1 MKAEQIK
8 EKARLRFMKAGSL
21 RLHGMNYQQIGESLG
36 VSRERARQLV
46 FKFDR
51 DCISTA
57 RHGRLKPNEY
67 MKLKPVEDWLTFLS
81 EEK

>member
-8 EKARLRFMKAGSL
+8 ENARLKFMKAGSL
-21 RLHGMNYQQIGESLG
+21 RLHGITYQQIGKSFG
-36 VSRERARQLV
+36 VSIERARQLV

-51 DCISTA
+51 DCLSTA
-57 RHGRLKPNEY
+57 RYGGLKPKEY

>member
-8 EKARLRFMKAGSL
+8 EKARLRFMEAGSL
-21 RLHGMNYQQIGESLG
+21 RLHGMSYRQIGESFG
-36 VSRERARQLV
+36 VSIERARQLV

-57 RHGRLKPNEY
+57 RYGGLKPNEY
-67 MKLKPVEDWLTFLS
+67 MRLKPVEDWLTFLS